1 MIRAV
6 FYWVSTAIVSLM
18 LLMAVTYLTGS
29 PEVVEGF
36 NKVGYPQ
43 HLRVVLGFAKP
54 AAALVLL
61 LPGLARL
68 KEWAYA
74 GVTFALI
81 MAAIANRAAGE
92 GPQTWMLPLILLVL
106 LAVSYLTRP
115 ESRRV
120 EPMEVS

>member
-1 MIRAV
+1 MIRSV
-6 FYWVSTAIVSLM
+6 FYWVSTAIISLM
-18 LLMAVTYLTGS
+18 LLLAVTYLTGG
-29 PEVVEGF
+29 PEVAAGF
-36 NKVGYPQ
+36 TKVGYPQ
-43 HLRVVLGFAKP
+43 HLRIVLGFAKP

-81 MAAIANRAAGE
+81 MATIANRAAGE
-92 GPQTWMLPLILLVL
+92 GPQTWMLPPIMLAV

-120 EPMEVS
+120 EPMEVP

>member
-6 FYWVSTAIVSLM
+6 LYWVSTALVSLS
-18 LLMAVTYLTGS
+18 LLMAVTYLNGS
-29 PEVVEGF
+29 PEMVEGF

-43 HLRVVLGFAKP
+43 HLRIVLGFAKP
-54 AAALVLL
+54 AAGLVLL

-81 MAAIANRAAGE
+81 MATIANRAAGE
-92 GPQTWMLPLILLVL
+92 STWMVPLILLAL
-106 LAVSYLTRP
+106 LAISYLTRS
-115 ESRRV
+115 ESRRL
-120 EPMEVS
+120 EPMEMS